1 MNVRIFYVL
10 MAVLLFFSPVIRP
23 GLGAAD
29 DAAGNSGSRKSIITW
44 TQRVINE
51 QELEAISQR
60 DMDLSPS
67 VSRRLLAKLNAR
79 DFDYIAQDIKDG
91 KPLKV
96 PNDFTAF
103 KSWTP
108 LEKYIPDVA
117 DLPKFI
123 LIVKDVPYIGW
134 YERGKLVGDTYI
146 CVGKV
151 NSTTTEGLYT
161 VQEKDLNHVS
171 RSYPNAYGE
180 PAPMPWALRIYGTVW
195 IHAGD
200 IVSGHCSH
208 GCVNLPMFS
217 AMKLFDWATPGTPV
231 LIVDSLG
238 AVPSVLAANRSNC
251 TLHALVCSAVG
262 KVAAG
267 S

>member
-1 MNVRIFYVL
+1 MNARIFYVL
-10 MAVLLFFSPVIRP
+10 MIVSSFLYTVIWP
-23 GLGAAD
+23 GLGAAN
-29 DAAGNSGSRKSIITW
+29 DADGNSASPKSNLTW
-44 TQRVINE
+44 TQRVINDK
-51 QELEAISQR
+51 ELEAISQR

-67 VSRRLLAKLNAR
+67 ASRRLLAKLNAR
-79 DFDYIAQDIKDG
+79 DFDYIAQDIRDG
-91 KPLKV
+91 KPIRV
-96 PNDFTAF
+96 PNDFTAL

-134 YERGKLVGDTYI
+134 YENGQLVGDTYI

-151 NSTTTEGLYT
+151 NSATAEGLYT
-161 VQEKDLNHVS
+161 VKEKDLNHRS

-200 IVSGHCSH
+200 IMNGHCSH
-208 GCVNLPMFS
+208 GCVNLPIFP
-217 AMKLFDWATPGTPV
+217 AMSLFAWATPGTPV
-231 LIVDSLG
+231 LIVGSLG
-238 AVPSVLAANRSNC
+238 AVPKVLAENRSNC
-251 TLHALVCSAVG
+251 TLHALVCSTVG
-262 KVAAG
+262 RVASG
-267 S
+267 G

>member
-10 MAVLLFFSPVIRP
+10 LIVSSFLYTVICS
-23 GLGAAD
+23 GLGAAND
-29 DAAGNSGSRKSIITW
+29 VAGNSGSRESNMTW
-44 TQRVINE
+44 TQRVINDK
-51 QELEAISQR
+51 ELEAISRR
-60 DMDLSPS
+60 DTDLSPS
-67 VSRRLLAKLNAR
+67 ISRRLLAKLNAR
-79 DFDYIAQDIKDG
+79 DFDYIAQDIRNG
-91 KPLKV
+91 KPIKV
-96 PNDFTAF
+96 PKDFAAL

-134 YERGKLVGDTYI
+134 YENGKLVGDTYI

-151 NSTTTEGLYT
+151 NSATAEGLYT
-161 VQEKDLNHVS
+161 VKEKDLNHRS

-200 IVSGHCSH
+200 IMSGHCSH
-208 GCVNLPMFS
+208 GCVNLPIFP
-217 AMKLFDWATPGTPV
+217 AMSLFAWATPGTPV

-238 AVPSVLAANRSNC
+238 AVPSVLAENRSNC
-251 TLHALVCSAVG
+251 TLHTLVCSSAG
-262 KVAAG
+262 RVASG
-267 S
+267 G

>member
-1 MNVRIFYVL
+1 MKVRIFYVL
-10 MAVLLFFSPVIRP
+10 FIVLSFSYSVIWS
-23 GLGAAD
+23 GLGAANE
-29 DAAGNSGSRKSIITW
+29 AGGNSGSQKSNMTW

-51 QELEAISQR
+51 KELEAIFKR

-67 VSRRLLAKLNAR
+67 ASRRLLAKLNAR
-79 DFDYIAQDIKDG
+79 DFDYIAQDIQDG
-91 KPLKV
+91 KPIKV

-103 KSWTP
+103 KTWTP
-108 LEKYIPDVA
+108 LAKYIADVA

-123 LIVKDVPYIGW
+123 LIVKDLPYIGW

-151 NSTTTEGLYT
+151 NSATAEGLYT

-200 IVSGHCSH
+200 IASGHCSH
-208 GCVNLPMFS
+208 GCVNLPIFS
-217 AMKLFDWATPGTPV
+217 AMKLFDWAATGTPV
-231 LIVDSLG
+231 LIVESLG
-238 AVPSVLAANRSNC
+238 ALPAVLAANRSNC
-251 TLHALVCSAVG
+251 TLHALVCISAGRVTP
-262 KVAAG
+262 G

>member
-1 MNVRIFYVL
+1 MNARIFYVL
-10 MAVLLFFSPVIRP
+10 LVVSSFLYSVIWS
-23 GLGAAD
+23 GLGAAN
-29 DAAGNSGSRKSIITW
+29 DAGGDRGSRKSNMTW

-51 QELEAISQR
+51 KELEAISQR

-67 VSRRLLAKLNAR
+67 ASRRILAKLNAR
-79 DFDYIAQDIKDG
+79 DFDYIAQDIRDG
-91 KPLKV
+91 KPIRV
-96 PNDFTAF
+96 PNDFIAF

-151 NSTTTEGLYT
+151 NSTTAEGIYT
-161 VQEKDLNHVS
+161 VKEKDLNHVS

-208 GCVNLPMFS
+208 GCVNLPIFP
-217 AMKLFDWATPGTPV
+217 AMKLFEWATPGTPV

-238 AVPSVLAANRSNC
+238 SLPSVLAQNRSNC
-251 TLHALVCSAVG
+251 TLHALVCSSVG
-262 KVAAG
+262 RVAAG